1 MSDATNDLRTK
12 VLIAEDDAIVALDL
26 QGMVM
31 RLGFDV
37 VSIAENG
44 QTAIAAAR
52 RFQPDVILL
61 DMVLSGSMDGIEV
74 AREVHRHLDIP
85 IVFCV
90 ASPDLATLSRAKD
103 ISYAGYLLKP
113 INPDSLATTLD
124 TVLYKY
130 KLEKRV
136 QVAEEKFRALAGT
149 CELISFFKESNWALQ
164 WSWNGDSGV
173 SLGNPGPFTGIPA
186 ESLIKRIGSVV
197 GTLSGSDGFAVSGGR
212 VSSLIELANAEG
224 SAVAL
229 ALIGKRDDETGAVH
243 GLAFPLDRGVE

>member
-1 MSDATNDLRTK
+1 MSDLPNEVRTK
-12 VLIAEDDAIVALDL
+12 VLIAEDDTIVALDL
-26 QGMVM
+26 QGMIM

-37 VSIAENG
+37 VAIVEND

-61 DMVLSGSMDGIEV
+61 DMVLAGKMDGIET
-74 AREVHRHLDIP
+74 AREIHKILDIP

-90 ASPDLATLSRAKD
+90 SAPDLSVLSRAKD

-136 QVAEEKFRALAGT
+136 KQAEEKFRKMAEK
-149 CELISFFKESNWALQ
+149 CDIVRFFFSEGAAFEWEWKPE
-164 WSWNGDSGV
+164 SGV
-173 SLGNPGPFTGIPA
+173 AFTDLPSEGAFPVDAASKAVDSAIRSRLGSEGSIAIHVEIPGTDGVTGMYALLGIKNA
-186 ESLIKRIGSVV
+186 ES
-197 GTLSGSDGFAVSGGR
+197 DAV
-212 VSSLIELANAEG
+212 
-224 SAVAL
+224 
-229 ALIGKRDDETGAVH
+229 TGMLV
-243 GLAFPLDRGVE
+243 PLDRADS

>member
-61 DMVLSGSMDGIEV
+61 DMVLSGAMDGIEV

-136 QVAEEKFRALAGT
+136 KLAEEKFSALAKT
-149 CELISFFKESNWALQ
+149 CELISLFKESDRALS
-164 WSWNGDSGV
+164 WSWN
-173 SLGNPGPFTGIPA
+173 
-186 ESLIKRIGSVV
+186 
-197 GTLSGSDGFAVSGGR
+197 AVSGITFPPSAPLAGITADD
-212 VSSLIELANAEG
+212 LIERIRSTVRSLSDSGRLAS
-224 SAVAL
+224 SAGRIAAL
-229 ALIGKRDDETGAVH
+229 LEFRNGDGVTVPFALLGMRDDETGAVN
-243 GLAFPLDRGVE
+243 GLAVPLERGVE

>member
-61 DMVLSGSMDGIEV
+61 DMVLSGAMDGIEV

-136 QVAEEKFRALAGT
+136 KLAEEKFAALADT
-149 CELISFFKESNWALQ
+149 CELLSFFKESGMALS
-164 WSWNGDSGV
+164 WSWNADSEV
-173 SLGNPGPFTGIPA
+173 TLPSSKPFAGIPA
-186 ESLIKRIGSVV
+186 EAFMERIGSAVRS
-197 GTLSGSDGFAVSGGR
+197 LSDSSRPASPSGRIAALVEFLNGDGVAVPFALLGM
-212 VSSLIELANAEG
+212 
-224 SAVAL
+224 
-229 ALIGKRDDETGAVH
+229 RDDGTGAVN
-243 GLAFPLDRGVE
+243 GLAVPLERGVE

>member
-1 MSDATNDLRTK
+1 MSDAPNDLRTK

-61 DMVLSGSMDGIEV
+61 DMVLSGAMDGIEV

-136 QVAEEKFRALAGT
+136 QLAEEKFRALSDT
-149 CELISFFKESNWALQ
+149 CELIAFFKESGRALP
-164 WSWNGDSGV
+164 WSWNGESGV
-173 SLGNPGPFTGIPA
+173 SLGNQGPFAGIPP
-186 ESLIKRIGSVV
+186 ESFIARIGSVV
-197 GTLSGSDGFAVSGGR
+197 GSLSVSGGLAAAGGR
-212 VSSLIELANAEG
+212 IASLVEFMNAEG
-224 SAVAL
+224 VSVPF
-229 ALIGKRDDETGAVH
+229 ALIARRNDETGAVN

>member
-1 MSDATNDLRTK
+1 MSDLSNDVRTK

-37 VSIAENG
+37 VAITENG

-52 RFQPDVILL
+52 RFQPDVLL
-61 DMVLSGSMDGIEV
+61 LEMSLPGGMDGIEV
-74 AREVHRHLDIP
+74 AKEVHKYLDIP

-90 ASPDLATLSRAKD
+90 ASPDLSILARAKD

-130 KLEKRV
+130 KLAKRV
-136 QVAEEKFRALAGT
+136 EIAETKFRKLT
-149 CELISFFKESNWALQ
+149 ETNEVLDFFFDSDASLK
-164 WSWNGDSGV
+164 WSWNPESGV
-173 SLGNPGPFTGIPA
+173 SLDA
-186 ESLIKRIGSVV
+186 ESPMGGIAIAE
-197 GTLSGSDGFAVSGGR
+197 LSRAIDSAVRAFAESPARASGGTR
-212 VSSLIELANAEG
+212 IARLLELPDSSGIAAPF
-224 SAVAL
+224 
-229 ALIGKRDDETGAVH
+229 ALIGILDPQTGNVS
-243 GLAFPLDRGVE
+243 GMLVPLERSGA